1 MVTDK
6 ADDDRLCWEHLKSV
20 TRRRCYS
27 NKIQQESPINAVV
40 ADKSKSGNCAFKKEV
55 RFNSGKGGLGKKV
68 TSVNCGKYTGVQSE
82 KVYTSCSVE
91 CGTISQIN
99 GKTKSKL
106 SKGLCRID
114 GTVDLHGCTMD
125 IAYETLVDFIT
136 HSYNSSH
143 RCVLVITG
151 WGSKSLG
158 ENSIKSSLYHWLLSD
173 RLINMVLYYTQAA
186 PMHGGKGAFYV
197 LLKSKNKAGP
207 R

>member
-6 ADDDRLCWEHLKSV
+6 ADDDRLCWEHIKSI
-20 TRRRCYS
+20 TRRRCLS
-27 NKIQQESPINAVV
+27 NKVQNGNYVRAVAVGKSNDNSYAFFESGVCY
-40 ADKSKSGNCAFKKEV
+40 DGSEGNLGPGAMSV
-55 RFNSGKGGLGKKV
+55 SDGGKKAHRFEEIY
-68 TSVNCGKYTGVQSE
+68 SL
-82 KVYTSCSVE
+82 CSVE
-91 CGTISQIN
+91 RGTISQIN

-136 HSYNSSH
+136 HSYNSS
-143 RCVLVITG
+143 RKCVLVITG

-173 RLINMVLYYTQAA
+173 RIINMVLYYTQAA
-186 PMHGGKGAFYV
+186 PVHGGKGAFYV
-197 LLKSKNKAGP
+197 LLRSKNKT
-207 R
+207 